1 MFFRRKQ
8 TDKQELNARIDAY
21 LAENYIAFE
30 SFNAAVAYP
39 GTPFFGAAAA
49 IVEASAEPAADME
62 ADMEAD
68 AAECADESKDA
79 VHKPGSAF
87 AMPFMREKKSKRSL
101 DEVISEVS
109 ESWQESLFRL
119 IDEKGY
125 SDTEVYKR
133 AGIDRKLFS
142 KIRCSRDYRP
152 KKNTAIAFAI
162 ALRLNLDETKDFL
175 MRAGFALSKSS
186 RFDLI
191 IQFFIE
197 NGIYD
202 LITIETALYD
212 HNEQALSS

>member
-1 MFFRRKQ
+1 MGILFFRRKQ

-49 IVEASAEPAADME
+49 IEEASAEPAADME
-62 ADMEAD
+62 A
-68 AAECADESKDA
+68 AECADESKDA
-79 VHKPGSAF
+79 AHKPGSAF